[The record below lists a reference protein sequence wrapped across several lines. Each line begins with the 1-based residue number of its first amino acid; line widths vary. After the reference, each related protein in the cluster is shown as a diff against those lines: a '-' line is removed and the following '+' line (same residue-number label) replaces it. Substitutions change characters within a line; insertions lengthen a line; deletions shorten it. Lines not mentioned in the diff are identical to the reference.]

1 MDIDGTSNEYNLVW
15 KGSSYKGGYTGV
27 DVPVK
32 GSKVYFPIDM
42 YDTVIG

>member
-1 MDIDGTSNEYNLVW
+1 MEYTSGYMYKYCGEY
-15 KGSSYKGGYTGV
+15 KRGYTGV